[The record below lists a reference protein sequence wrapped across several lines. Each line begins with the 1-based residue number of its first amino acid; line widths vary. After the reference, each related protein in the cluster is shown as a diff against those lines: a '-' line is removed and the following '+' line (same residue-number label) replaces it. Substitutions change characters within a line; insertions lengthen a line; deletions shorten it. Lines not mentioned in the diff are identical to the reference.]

1 MENILKKFTFSLRKR
16 KGLVI
21 IITAALLIE
30 AISGIQYLRT
40 HKILEEEME
49 KRAESELTMK
59 AILIKST
66 LNSNEDILMNHIW
79 DINRNL
85 SHPDSLFNAVDRVV
99 RMNRYVSGSFIAF
112 APYYYPSHG
121 RLFEPYARK
130 DNGKLKV
137 WQIGGE
143 DHDYTTYHFYQA
155 AMNTDGPFWVD
166 PYYDNVGM
174 KSYITS
180 YVIALHDKSHKFV
193 GVAGIDLS
201 VKWMSDTID
210 HKHVYPSSFNLLL
223 TEDGKVITRP
233 DEKRVSKATADYFV
247 RLINDSTV
255 ARKKSR
261 SGRSDMISFKKDG
274 EKGTIFYAFMK
285 NKPHWQIAVVCYD
298 KEVFATL
305 NSMRIH
311 MLLLMFL
318 AFGILLFMIWL
329 FARNEEKL
337 KEKTIKEQKM
347 DNELHI
353 AHTIQQ
359 TLLPERD
366 EMLDGTT
373 KDVKVEG
380 RLIPAKAVGGDLY
393 NEFVRDDKLFFCI
406 GDVSGKGVPSALIM
420 AIMQSVFRT
429 IASRENNPA
438 HIMTQLNEMGCRNN
452 KENIFVTL
460 FVGVLDLP
468 TGRLRLCNA
477 GHEKPILIKRQ
488 ANDDSSK
495 EVSTVCQLLD
505 VKANLPVALFND
517 FKYETQEI
525 TMEKG
530 STLFLYTDG
539 LTEGRNAKNE
549 QFGKKRTMEVLTHSN
564 TTDPKQ
570 LVDDI
575 VDQLNQFSAGTEQS
589 DDLTLLAVSYTPE
602 DEKEILDEELVLQN
616 DVQQVE
622 RLNTFVK
629 QSLQRLGVERPLA
642 NKLRLAVEEA
652 VVNVMKYAYPTGT
665 TGDICLR
672 LTSNGHRI
680 KFIITDSGG
689 AFNPTEVSAADTTLS
704 AEDRPIGG
712 LGILLVRKL
721 MDSINY
727 ERSRGKNVLTLRKE
741 YKNIQKS

>member
-1 MENILKKFTFSLRKR
+1 MLKKLAYSLRKR

-30 AISGIQYLRT
+30 AISAIQYFRT
-40 HKILEEEME
+40 HEILEEEME

-79 DINRNL
+79 DIYRNL
-85 SHPDSLFNAVDRVV
+85 SHPDSLFDAVSRVV

-112 APYYYPSHG
+112 APDYYPSRG
-121 RLFEPYARK
+121 RLFEPYAQK
-130 DNGKLKV
+130 EDGDVKV
-137 WQIGGE
+137 WQIGGQ
-143 DHDYTTYHFYQA
+143 DHDYTQYTFYQDA
-155 AMNTDGPFWVD
+155 LNTEGPFWVD
-166 PYYDNVGM
+166 PYYDNVGL

-180 YVIALHDKSHKFV
+180 YVIALRDKSQQFV

-201 VKWMSDTID
+201 VKWMSDTIE
-210 HKHVYPSSFNLLL
+210 HKHIYPSSFNLLL

-233 DEKRVSKATADYFV
+233 DEKRVSKASSDYFV

-261 SGRSDMISFKKDG
+261 SGRSDMIPFEKDG

-285 NKPHWQIAVVCYD
+285 NKPHWQIAVVCHD
-298 KEVFATL
+298 KEVYAVL
-305 NSMRIH
+305 NSLRIH
-311 MLLLMFL
+311 MLLLML
-318 AFGILLFMIWL
+318 LGFGALLFIVWL

-337 KEKTIKEQKM
+337 KEKTINEQKM
-347 DNELHI
+347 ENELHI

-359 TLLPERD
+359 TLLPEKD
-366 EMLDGTT
+366 EKLDSTA

-393 NEFVRDDKLFFCI
+393 NDFVRDDKLFFCI

-468 TGRLRLCNA
+468 TGRLRFCNA

-488 ANDDSSK
+488 SNGDSPE
-495 EVSTVCQLLD
+495 EVSTTCQMLD
-505 VKANLPVALFND
+505 VKPNLPVALFSD
-517 FKYETQEI
+517 FKYEEQEI
-525 TMEKG
+525 MMEKG

-549 QFGKKRTMEVLTHSN
+549 QFGKERTMEVLANSN
-564 TTDPKQ
+564 ATDPKQ
-570 LVDDI
+570 LVDGI
-575 VDQLNQFSAGTEQS
+575 VDQMNQFSAGTEQS
-589 DDLTLLAVSYTPE
+589 DDLTLLAVSYTPVE
-602 DEKEILDEELVLQN
+602 EHEILDEELVLQN
-616 DVQQVE
+616 NVQQVE
-622 RLNTFVK
+622 QLNTFVK
-629 QSLQRLGVERPLA
+629 QSLQRLGVERPLS

-652 VVNVMKYAYPTGT
+652 VVNVMQYAYPTGT
-665 TGDICLR
+665 TGDISIR
-672 LTSNGHRI
+672 LTSNGQRI
-680 KFIITDSGG
+680 KFVITDSGG

-727 ERSRGKNVLTLRKE
+727 ERSQGKNVLTLRKE
-741 YKNIQKS
+741 YKNIQ

>member
-1 MENILKKFTFSLRKR
+1 MLKKLAYSLRKR

-30 AISGIQYLRT
+30 AISAIQYFRT
-40 HKILEEEME
+40 HEILEEEME

-79 DINRNL
+79 DIYRNL
-85 SHPDSLFNAVDRVV
+85 SHPDSLFDAVSRVV

-112 APYYYPSHG
+112 APDYYPSRG
-121 RLFEPYARK
+121 RLFEPYAQK
-130 DNGKLKV
+130 EDGDVKV
-137 WQIGGE
+137 WQIGGQ
-143 DHDYTTYHFYQA
+143 DHDYTQYTFYQDA
-155 AMNTDGPFWVD
+155 LNTEGPFWVD
-166 PYYDNVGM
+166 PYYDNVGT

-180 YVIALHDKSHKFV
+180 YVIALRDKSQQFV

-201 VKWMSDTID
+201 VKWMSDTIE
-210 HKHVYPSSFNLLL
+210 HKHIYPSSFNLLL

-233 DEKRVSKATADYFV
+233 DEKRVSKASSDYFV

-261 SGRSDMISFKKDG
+261 SGRSDMIPFEKDG

-285 NKPHWQIAVVCYD
+285 NKPHWQIAVVCHD
-298 KEVFATL
+298 KEVYAVL
-305 NSMRIH
+305 NSLRIH
-311 MLLLMFL
+311 MLLLML
-318 AFGILLFMIWL
+318 LGFGALLFIVWL

-337 KEKTIKEQKM
+337 KEKTINEQKM
-347 DNELHI
+347 ENELHI

-359 TLLPERD
+359 TLLPEKD
-366 EMLDGTT
+366 EKLDSTA

-393 NEFVRDDKLFFCI
+393 NDFVRDDKLFFCI

-468 TGRLRLCNA
+468 TGRLRFCNA

-488 ANDDSSK
+488 SNGDSPE
-495 EVSTVCQLLD
+495 EVSTTCQMLD
-505 VKANLPVALFND
+505 VKPNLPVALFSD
-517 FKYETQEI
+517 FMYEEQEI
-525 TMEKG
+525 MMEKG

-549 QFGKKRTMEVLTHSN
+549 QFGKERTMEVLANSN
-564 TTDPKQ
+564 ATDPKQ
-570 LVDDI
+570 LVDGI
-575 VDQLNQFSAGTEQS
+575 VDQMNQFSAGTEQS
-589 DDLTLLAVSYTPE
+589 DDLTLLAVSYTPVE
-602 DEKEILDEELVLQN
+602 EHEILDEELVLQN
-616 DVQQVE
+616 NVQQVE
-622 RLNTFVK
+622 QLNTFVK
-629 QSLQRLGVERPLA
+629 QSLQRLGVERPLS

-652 VVNVMKYAYPTGT
+652 VVNVMQYAYPTGT
-665 TGDICLR
+665 TGDISIR
-672 LTSNGHRI
+672 LTSNGQRI
-680 KFIITDSGG
+680 KFVITDSGG

-727 ERSRGKNVLTLRKE
+727 ERSQGKNVLTLRKE
-741 YKNIQKS
+741 YKNIQ

>member
-1 MENILKKFTFSLRKR
+1 MLKKLAYSLRKR

-30 AISGIQYLRT
+30 AISAIQYFRT
-40 HKILEEEME
+40 HEILEEEME

-79 DINRNL
+79 DIYRNL
-85 SHPDSLFNAVDRVV
+85 SRPDSLFDAVSRVV

-112 APYYYPSHG
+112 APDYYPSRG
-121 RLFEPYARK
+121 RLFEPYAQK
-130 DNGKLKV
+130 EDGDVKV
-137 WQIGGE
+137 WQIGGQ
-143 DHDYTTYHFYQA
+143 DHDYTQYTFYQDA
-155 AMNTDGPFWVD
+155 LNTEGPFWVD
-166 PYYDNVGM
+166 PYYDNVGT

-180 YVIALHDKSHKFV
+180 YVIALRDKSQQFV

-201 VKWMSDTID
+201 VKWMSDTIE
-210 HKHVYPSSFNLLL
+210 HKHIYPSSFNLLL

-233 DEKRVSKATADYFV
+233 DEERVSKATSDYFV

-261 SGRSDMISFKKDG
+261 SGRSDMIPFEKDG

-285 NKPHWQIAVVCYD
+285 NKPHWQIAVVCHD
-298 KEVFATL
+298 KEVYAVL
-305 NSMRIH
+305 NSLRIH
-311 MLLLMFL
+311 MLLLML
-318 AFGILLFMIWL
+318 LGFGALLFIVWL

-337 KEKTIKEQKM
+337 KEKTINEQKM
-347 DNELHI
+347 ENELHI

-359 TLLPERD
+359 TLLPEKD
-366 EMLDGTT
+366 EKLDSTA

-393 NEFVRDDKLFFCI
+393 NDFVRDDKLFFCI

-468 TGRLRLCNA
+468 TGRLRFCNA

-488 ANDDSSK
+488 SNGDSPEK
-495 EVSTVCQLLD
+495 VSTTCQMLD
-505 VKANLPVALFND
+505 VKPNLPVALFSD
-517 FKYETQEI
+517 FKYEEQEI
-525 TMEKG
+525 MMEKG

-549 QFGKKRTMEVLTHSN
+549 QFGKERTMEVLANSN
-564 TTDPKQ
+564 ATDPKQ
-570 LVDDI
+570 LVDGI
-575 VDQLNQFSAGTEQS
+575 VDRMNQFSAGTEQS
-589 DDLTLLAVSYTPE
+589 DDLTLLAVSYTPVE
-602 DEKEILDEELVLQN
+602 EQEILDEELVLQN
-616 DVQQVE
+616 NVQQVE
-622 RLNTFVK
+622 QLNTFVK
-629 QSLQRLGVERPLA
+629 QSLQRLGVERPLS

-652 VVNVMKYAYPTGT
+652 VVNVMQYAYPTGT
-665 TGDICLR
+665 TGDISIR

-680 KFIITDSGG
+680 KFVITDSGG

-727 ERSRGKNVLTLRKE
+727 ERSQGKNVLTLRKE
-741 YKNIQKS
+741 YKNIQ

>member
-1 MENILKKFTFSLRKR
+1 M
-16 KGLVI
+16 
-21 IITAALLIE
+21 
-30 AISGIQYLRT
+30 
-40 HKILEEEME
+40 
-49 KRAESELTMK
+49 
-59 AILIKST
+59 
-66 LNSNEDILMNHIW
+66 
-79 DINRNL
+79 
-85 SHPDSLFNAVDRVV
+85 
-99 RMNRYVSGSFIAF
+99 
-112 APYYYPSHG
+112 
-121 RLFEPYARK
+121 
-130 DNGKLKV
+130 
-137 WQIGGE
+137 
-143 DHDYTTYHFYQA
+143 
-155 AMNTDGPFWVD
+155 
-166 PYYDNVGM
+166 
-174 KSYITS
+174 
-180 YVIALHDKSHKFV
+180 
-193 GVAGIDLS
+193 
-201 VKWMSDTID
+201 
-210 HKHVYPSSFNLLL
+210 
-223 TEDGKVITRP
+223 
-233 DEKRVSKATADYFV
+233 
-247 RLINDSTV
+247 
-255 ARKKSR
+255 
-261 SGRSDMISFKKDG
+261 
-274 EKGTIFYAFMK
+274 
-285 NKPHWQIAVVCYD
+285 
-298 KEVFATL
+298 
-305 NSMRIH
+305 
-311 MLLLMFL
+311 
-318 AFGILLFMIWL
+318 
-329 FARNEEKL
+329 
-337 KEKTIKEQKM
+337 
-347 DNELHI
+347 
-353 AHTIQQ
+353 
-359 TLLPERD
+359 
-366 EMLDGTT
+366 
-373 KDVKVEG
+373 
-380 RLIPAKAVGGDLY
+380 
-393 NEFVRDDKLFFCI
+393 
-406 GDVSGKGVPSALIM
+406 
-420 AIMQSVFRT
+420 
-429 IASRENNPA
+429 
-438 HIMTQLNEMGCRNN
+438 
-452 KENIFVTL
+452 
-460 FVGVLDLP
+460 GVLDLP
-468 TGRLRLCNA
+468 TGRLRFCNA

-488 ANDDSSK
+488 SSGDSPE

-549 QFGKKRTMEVLTHSN
+549 QFGMKRTLEVLTHSN

-602 DEKEILDEELVLQN
+602 EEKEILDEELVLQN

-727 ERSRGKNVLTLRKE
+727 ERSGGKNVLTLRKE